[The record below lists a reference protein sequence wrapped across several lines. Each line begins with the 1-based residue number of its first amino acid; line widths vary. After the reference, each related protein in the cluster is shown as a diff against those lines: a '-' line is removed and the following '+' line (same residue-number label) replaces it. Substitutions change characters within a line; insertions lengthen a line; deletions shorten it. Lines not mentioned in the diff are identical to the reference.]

1 MLSLSLTPTPP
12 TPKISLDTEIGDRA
26 LQQLAR
32 EVAVDVSSELGKDVI
47 AEAISQGNVW
57 YIKFKIGD
65 QKGSGQRVISFAA
78 GRRVIPVFRSGGSD
92 PEVKASAQMYLTALK
107 KRWTRIAISMIKVE

>member
-12 TPKISLDTEIGDRA
+12 IPKVSLDTAIGERA
-26 LQQLAR
+26 FQQLAR

-47 AEAISQGNVW
+47 VEATSQGSVW

-65 QKGSGQRVISFAA
+65 QKGSGQRVIAFAD
-78 GRRVIPVFRSGGSD
+78 GKRVIPVFRSGGSD
-92 PEVKASAQMYLTALK
+92 PEVKENAQMYLTILK